1 MRGGGIGAT
10 REAFPMPLGST
21 DILSNALIA
30 AAFGRLPATP
40 AKCPVAPG
48 LPPRANVAAGMAKTT
63 RSAKAIFIEV
73 FDMEKLHRIH
83 GNAVCVKPM

>member
-30 AAFGRLPATP
+30 AAFGRLAPNCPGAAAPA
-40 AKCPVAPG
+40 
-48 LPPRANVAAGMAKTT
+48 PRANEAAGVVSS
-63 RSAKAIFIEV
+63 RNSANATFTGV
-73 FDMEKLHRIH
+73 FDMGKLHWIH